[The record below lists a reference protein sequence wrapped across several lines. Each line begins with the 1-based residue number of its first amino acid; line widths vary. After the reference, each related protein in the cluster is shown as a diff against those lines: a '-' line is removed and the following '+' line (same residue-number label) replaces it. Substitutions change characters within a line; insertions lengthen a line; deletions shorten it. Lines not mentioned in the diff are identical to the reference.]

1 MILQNN
7 PTPIPIYLPQ
17 NLNNPQMNVSPQFN
31 QQQQQQYQQPMQF
44 IPPSA
49 PTVSDISAD
58 EVYRQNVIAY
68 MNSPIQNNFIPE
80 KLTQEVTPEIKQSSP
95 IIESVNIIEM
105 PEILQED
112 EEEKVINSPTNV
124 DDMLNRPIPISHL
137 TSGNSYPSLNR
148 VPTNIAQSFAP
159 VYVQP
164 QTQTISGDI
173 YNDYVNNPYNLTLQP
188 DDGVLSNSPIAESEN
203 SSPQKLA
210 ANPNIFQSSNYF
222 GSDTTGS
229 EALFGGS

>member
-1 MILQNN
+1 MNN
-7 PTPIPIYLPQ
+7 
-17 NLNNPQMNVSPQFN
+17 PQFN
-31 QQQQQQYQQPMQF
+31 QQQPQPMQF
-44 IPPSA
+44 VPPT
-49 PTVSDISAD
+49 PIIDSAD
-58 EVYRQNVIAY
+58 DFYRQNAINY
-68 MNSPIQNNFIPE
+68 MNNSPMHTTYIPNSTM
-80 KLTQEVTPEIKQSSP
+80 TQEIPRPEIQQGFNSSP
-95 IIESVNIIEM
+95 ITESVNIIEM
-105 PEILQED
+105 PDILQED
-112 EEEKVINSPTNV
+112 EDEQVIITASIDEDINP
-124 DDMLNRPIPISHL
+124 PIPISHL

-164 QTQTISGDI
+164 QNQTLSGNI
-173 YNDYVNNPYNLTLQP
+173 YNDYVNNPYNLTLQQ
-188 DDGVLSNSPIAESEN
+188 DNGVDLSNSQEDETGLRTNESEN